1 MSKIYFTVLCYKNEA
16 AGSER
21 VDKKWETEKRKKV
34 SSKGENIQLVNQ
46 KDSKKSVQ
54 YLKACK
60 LQEVLE
66 FWS

>member
-1 MSKIYFTVLCYKNEA
+1 MSKIYFTVLFYKNEA

-46 KDSKKSVQ
+46 KDSKNL
-54 YLKACK
+54 YNILKPVSYRK
-60 LQEVLE
+60 
-66 FWS
+66 F